1 MLIAGIQPTTLVDY
15 PDKVATLVFTPGCN
29 LRCRFCHNPELVL
42 PEALRNTQL
51 IPEEHFSTFLYHRK
65 WLLDGVVIS
74 GGEPTLQS
82 DLFAFCVAIKK
93 LGYCIKLDTNGRD
106 PNLVRQ
112 LIDAQLV
119 DYIAMDVKI
128 DFAQRFRLLQTKE
141 KSHPYLETIALL
153 LEARIPYE
161 FRTTLIKP
169 YHTADSITSI
179 LSLIRWAQCYALQT
193 FRPIITLDPTF
204 LWHAFTRAEM
214 LQWKKYALQFV
225 QSCEVR

>member
-1 MLIAGIQPTTLVDY
+1 M
-15 PDKVATLVFTPGCN
+15 
-29 LRCRFCHNPELVL
+29 
-42 PEALRNTQL
+42 
-51 IPEEHFSTFLYHRK
+51 
-65 WLLDGVVIS
+65 IS

-179 LSLIRWAQCYALQT
+179 LSLIR
-193 FRPIITLDPTF
+193 
-204 LWHAFTRAEM
+204 
-214 LQWKKYALQFV
+214 
-225 QSCEVR
+225 